1 MTGDPDS
8 NLEVTFSMA
17 TTDPFRDMEE
27 LRRQIDRTFEEFWGT
42 RPARSWRGAFLPG
55 RAARQ
60 YPLVNMYED
69 KESFYIEALAP
80 GIDRDTLEI
89 SIDQDVLTISGEK
102 RAPQNVPAESFH
114 RSERS
119 AGKFTRRVEL
129 TGSVDVDR
137 VQANYVDGLL
147 VITLPKAPESKPR
160 QILVSGGR

>member
-1 MTGDPDS
+1 
-8 NLEVTFSMA
+8 MA
-17 TTDPFRDMEE
+17 TFDPFRDIEE

-42 RPARSWRGAFLPG
+42 HPMRSWRGAFLPG

-69 KESFYIEALAP
+69 KENFYIEALAP
-80 GIDRDTLEI
+80 GVDRSTLDV

-102 RAPQNVPAESFH
+102 VGPRNVPPEAFH
-114 RSERS
+114 RNERA

-129 TGSVDVDR
+129 TGSVDVDN
-137 VQANYVDGLL
+137 VQAEYVDGLL

-160 QILVSGGR
+160 QIQVSGGR